1 MTGDLSVRGQGWG
14 HGVGM
19 SQYGALAQ
27 AQAGRSFAE
36 ILDSYYPGTVM
47 ESFAE
52 VRARQPELAGPAAA
66 ASVD

>member
-1 MTGDLSVRGQGWG
+1 
-14 HGVGM
+14 M